1 MEIHDHLKKKALDP
15 ISECLDFDQPV
26 DVRRGSRT
34 CNCCIP
40 GMANASEPIRKH
52 MEGLRAKAR
61 KLLEKRKVLKGLHGT
76 AHFHKWLVMNAAEY
90 R

>member
-1 MEIHDHLKKKALDP
+1 
-15 ISECLDFDQPV
+15 
-26 DVRRGSRT
+26 
-34 CNCCIP
+34 
-40 GMANASEPIRKH
+40 MASASEPIRKH